1 MPNHPNGFGAHYS
14 TTVPIKGLRSAG
26 YVGPCTVKDK
36 DGNVI
41 DVIAKPPTWE
51 EIQRERHYP
60 TQLKGA
66 AISKQNRRNNHA
78 R

>member
-1 MPNHPNGFGAHYS
+1 MRNTFGDGAQYS

-41 DVIAKPPTWE
+41 DVIENPPTWY
-51 EIQRERHYP
+51 EIQKMRHYP
-60 TQLKGA
+60 KQLKGSA
-66 AISKQNRRNNHA
+66 VSKQNRRNNHA
-78 R
+78 RY